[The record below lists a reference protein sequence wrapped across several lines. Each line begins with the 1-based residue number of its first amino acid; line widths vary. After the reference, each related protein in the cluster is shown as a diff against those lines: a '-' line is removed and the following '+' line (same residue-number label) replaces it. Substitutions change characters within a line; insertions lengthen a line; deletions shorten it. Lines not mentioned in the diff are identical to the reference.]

1 MRSVGYNPEK
11 QKGKGTNM
19 DSFAR
24 RDDFVQQLFAR
35 DGKRKRFFSLLY
47 DGGRLCSDTLDCRP
61 SVKKTEHWEER
72 EIVYVIDPGKLILR
86 MNMRIYRRFPIVE
99 CLPYLE
105 NPGAESS
112 GIVEDIRT
120 LDLQEELPPQNFVM
134 PNWMDGTRITVRYNL
149 GSCADIN
156 DFIPQKRELWTRS
169 GSNRFIM
176 ESHEGRPSST
186 FLPYFGVDTGELG
199 GMNIGVG
206 WGGAWKAVIEIPL
219 ENSSVF
225 SRLHHYRISLSML
238 RTRFR
243 VLPGEKLR
251 QVGFFLHFRGE
262 KSVRDAQNEHRRFMI
277 AHHAPRDSKGNL
289 LKPPVSFVTWGGL
302 SSEKMLERIAAIEKH
317 QLPYE
322 VFWVDAGWS
331 GYPGPCPH
339 FLDQEEQKRCG
350 RSDWPVRVG
359 NWEINSVPH
368 PDGLKP
374 VSGAARKAGM
384 KFLAWFEPERVHS
397 RCRGSILTE
406 HPEWLKTCG
415 DSDVFLLDLG
425 NPDAREFIFQT
436 LRRLIQEQGIDIYR
450 EDFNFNTLPFWAA
463 MDAPDR
469 IGVAEMKHV
478 DGHYKLWEQLHQAF
492 PDMPFDNCASG
503 GRRLDYLALTYSWP
517 LCQSDY
523 ACLLYYLREYIQVQ
537 NLYLSDWVPL
547 HAGFTWMPEHDPYD
561 FLSCSGTGV
570 SNKIWQYDSRSVPAD
585 DAYDWEYHRT
595 MLRHQKRLRDLQIDG
610 NFHPLT
616 ERPDNLAVWCAYQ
629 IHVPESGCGCVLAFR
644 RPQSLEVQM
653 RFALSEIHPTAEYE
667 LEYFDG
673 TTRTV
678 RGSELAA
685 GLPIVMETPR
695 SVTLIYY
702 REIK

>member
-1 MRSVGYNPEK
+1 
-11 QKGKGTNM
+11 M

-24 RDDFVQQLFAR
+24 RDRFVQQLFVPGR
-35 DGKRKRFFSLLY
+35 KRKSFFSLLCN
-47 DGGRLCSDTLDCRP
+47 GNQLTSDTLDFRDSSRP
-61 SVKKTEHWEER
+61 QEHWDER
-72 EIVYVIDPGKLILR
+72 EILYEIEPGRLMLR
-86 MNMRIYRRFPIVE
+86 LNMRIYRKFPIVE
-99 CLPYLE
+99 CQPWLE
-105 NPGAESS
+105 NPGAEPS
-112 GIVEDIRT
+112 GIVEEFRP
-120 LDLQEELPPQNFVM
+120 LDLQEELPPQNLVM
-134 PNWMDGTRITVRYNL
+134 PDWQDGTHITVRYNL

-156 DFIPQKRELWTRS
+156 DFIPQTRELWTRS
-169 GSNRFIM
+169 GSNRFVM
-176 ESHEGRPSST
+176 ESCEGRPSST
-186 FLPYFGVDTGELG
+186 FLPYFGVDTGEFE

-206 WGGAWKAVIEIPL
+206 WGGAWKAEIEIPV
-219 ENSSVF
+219 ENWPIF
-225 SRLHHYRISLSML
+225 SLLHHYRISLSML

-251 QVGFFLHFRGE
+251 QIGFFLHFRGG
-262 KSVRDAQNEHRRFMI
+262 KSVREAQNEHRRFMV

-302 SSEKMLERIAAIEKH
+302 SSGKMLDRIAAIERH

-322 VFWVDAGWS
+322 VFWIDAGWS

-339 FLDQEEQKRCG
+339 FLDEEEQKKER

-368 PDGLKP
+368 PNGLRP
-374 VSGAARKAGM
+374 VSDAARKAGM

-406 HPEWLKTCG
+406 HPEWLTTCG
-415 DSDVFLLDLG
+415 DSDVFLLNLG
-425 NPDAREFIFQT
+425 NPEALDYIFHT
-436 LRRLIQEQGIDIYR
+436 LRTLIEEQGIDIYR
-450 EDFNFNTLPFWAA
+450 EDFNFNTLPYWAA

-478 DGHYKLWEQLHQAF
+478 AGHYELWERFHQAF

-517 LCQSDY
+517 LCRSDY
-523 ACLLYYLREYIQVQ
+523 ACLLHYLREYVQVQ
-537 NLYLSDWVPL
+537 SLYLSDWVPL

-561 FLSCSGTGV
+561 FLSCSGTGI

-595 MLRHQKRLRDLQIDG
+595 MLFHQKRLRDILIDG
-610 NFHPLT
+610 NLYPLT
-616 ERPDNLAVWCAYQ
+616 ERPDNPAVWCACQ
-629 IHVPESGCGCVLAFR
+629 VHLPESGSGFVLAFR
-644 RPQSLEVQM
+644 RPQSPEMQM
-653 RFALSEIHPTAEYE
+653 SFSLNEIQPTAEYE
-667 LEYFDG
+667 LEYLDG
-673 TTRTV
+673 TTRIV
-678 RGSELAA
+678 RGGELAS
-685 GLPIVMETPR
+685 GLQIVMEIPR

-702 REIK
+702 RRVK